1 MKRAYSLGMTGLLL
15 LGTLLF
21 AGCSSYEGRPAG
33 AKVAGQKSIFIL
45 ANQNDNNFLAEQ
57 IVSALKLRGY
67 ESSSGP
73 MTMMPDDTQ
82 VLVTYEDHWTWDFG
96 DHLAYLQI
104 TARDRRTNQVYGNA
118 VFRAKIPTKKS
129 IPKIIGELL
138 DRILAD
144 AKAAKEAKG

>member
-1 MKRAYSLGMTGLLL
+1 MKRAYSLGMIGLLL
-15 LGTLLF
+15 LSTLLV
-21 AGCSSYEGRPAG
+21 AGCSSYEARPAG
-33 AKVAGQKSIFIL
+33 PKVASQRSIFIL
-45 ANQNDNNFLAEQ
+45 SNSNDNNFLAEQ
-57 IVSALKLRGY
+57 IVSALKSRGY
-67 ESSSGP
+67 ESSCGP

-104 TARDRRTNQVYGNA
+104 IARDRRTNQVYGNA

-129 IPKIIGELL
+129 IPKIIDELV

-144 AKAAKEAKG
+144 AQSAKAKG